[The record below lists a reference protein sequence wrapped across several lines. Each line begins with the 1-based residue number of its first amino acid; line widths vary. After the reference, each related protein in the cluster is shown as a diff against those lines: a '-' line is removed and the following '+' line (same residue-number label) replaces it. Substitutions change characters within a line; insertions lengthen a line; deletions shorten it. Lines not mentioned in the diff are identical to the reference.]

1 MKVVVVYESMFG
13 NTHAIADAIA
23 DAIAAGIGEGK
34 EVIVVPVARAGHEL
48 VNPMRTW

>member
-13 NTHAIADAIA
+13 NTHAIA

>member
-23 DAIAAGIGEGK
+23 AGIGEGND
-34 EVIVVPVARAGHEL
+34 VVVLPVARAGQEL
-48 VNPMRTW
+48 SAMRTC